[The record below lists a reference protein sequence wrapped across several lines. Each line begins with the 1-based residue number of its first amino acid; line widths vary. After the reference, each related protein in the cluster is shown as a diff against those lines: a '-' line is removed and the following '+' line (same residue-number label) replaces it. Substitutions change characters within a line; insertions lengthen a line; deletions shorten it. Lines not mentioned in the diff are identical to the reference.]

1 VSTVGFNIPPIT
13 YIRSFLR
20 WSRQAITCT
29 GTDNKMQLNNREKHV
44 KPNQMKPRQ
53 TSAQTDKANAQT
65 ELIWYS
71 RLVRHPT
78 RKRIRFIL
86 ATTTKTQPHNLHSAA
101 TYALHQDELMY
112 SWRLCEFIIEKNI
125 SLQSEC
131 QKYTHPPFQVPASN
145 IVKITQLQSTDRANN
160 NNNNNNQDNVYGA
173 VIMAKPLREF
183 TQAGRQTVTARQ
195 YMPRLCI

>member
-1 VSTVGFNIPPIT
+1 
-13 YIRSFLR
+13 
-20 WSRQAITCT
+20 
-29 GTDNKMQLNNREKHV
+29 
-44 KPNQMKPRQ
+44 MKPRQ
-53 TSAQTDKANAQT
+53 TSAQTDKANAQK

-86 ATTTKTQPHNLHSAA
+86 ATTTKTQPRNLHSAA

-112 SWRLCEFIIEKNI
+112 SWRSCKFIIEKNI
-125 SLQSEC
+125 SPQSECQKYTHPPFQVQC

-183 TQAGRQTVTARQ
+183 TRF
-195 YMPRLCI
+195 I